1 MAPICSREVT
11 FPWHGSTHCC
21 LHDVRL
27 GSLLTSFLHAG
38 MCAKEAVLWGTWW
51 SFGVPDGLLGC
62 KARECCSA
70 PKSLINLID
79 LILFSFF
86 FFPMSS
92 FLFCSL
98 GCGWNPTELP
108 AEERESWGERG
119 WGGLGWR
126 KGSLILILV
135 LISEPVGLAAEPSFG
150 RRGTRWE
157 QKYRDLARSS
167 PTVAREG
174 PIGPSYMLTA
184 VL

>member
-1 MAPICSREVT
+1 
-11 FPWHGSTHCC
+11 
-21 LHDVRL
+21 
-27 GSLLTSFLHAG
+27 
-38 MCAKEAVLWGTWW
+38 
-51 SFGVPDGLLGC
+51 
-62 KARECCSA
+62 
-70 PKSLINLID
+70 
-79 LILFSFF
+79 
-86 FFPMSS
+86 MSS

-119 WGGLGWR
+119 WGRLGWR

-167 PTVAREG
+167 PAVAGEG